1 MSEQMFEHKLIE
13 NRIELMMAIVIEM
26 VIMIE
31 MMVTIAMFFIEVVV
45 AMVIEIVA
53 MVVMLFENIVKML
66 IEIATMKFPTAVE
79 IEGVETK
86 RGMNSD
92 EDAMVMIEN
101 TMDEDMMAM
110 IEDTI
115 VKVLT
120 TGTGQVGSTS
130 PQSRMVEIAETK
142 IENDIVKQYEQ
153 ESSTRRTR

>member
-1 MSEQMFEHKLIE
+1 MSEQMFEHNLVE
-13 NRIELMMAIVIEM
+13 NWIELMMAIVIEM
-26 VIMIE
+26 VIMFE
-31 MMVTIAMFFIEVVV
+31 MMATIAMFFIEIVV
-45 AMVIEIVA
+45 AMT
-53 MVVMLFENIVKML
+53 

-79 IEGVETK
+79 INGVETK
-86 RGMNSD
+86 RGINSD
-92 EDAMVMIEN
+92 EDTMATFEN
-101 TMDEDMMAM
+101 TM

>member
-1 MSEQMFEHKLIE
+1 MSEQMFEHSLIE

-45 AMVIEIVA
+45 AMVA
-53 MVVMLFENIVKML
+53 MLFENIVKML

-79 IEGVETK
+79 INGVDTK
-86 RGMNSD
+86 RGINSD

-115 VKVLT
+115 VEVLT

-130 PQSRMVEIAETK
+130 PQSKMVEIAETK
-142 IENDIVKQYEQ
+142 IENDTVKQYEQ

>member
-1 MSEQMFEHKLIE
+1 MSEQMFEHSLIE

-45 AMVIEIVA
+45 AMVA
-53 MVVMLFENIVKML
+53 MLFENIVKML
-66 IEIATMKFPTAVE
+66 IEIATMRFPIVVE

-142 IENDIVKQYEQ
+142 IENDTVKQYEQ